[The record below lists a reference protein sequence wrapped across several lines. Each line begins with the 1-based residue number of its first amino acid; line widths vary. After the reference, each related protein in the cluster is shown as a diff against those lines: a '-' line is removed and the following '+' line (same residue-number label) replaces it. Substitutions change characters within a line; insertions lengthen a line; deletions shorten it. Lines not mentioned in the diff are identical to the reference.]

1 MIYTRTVKVMIC
13 DKILQ
18 KASNVCKFM
27 GYLIPASVVGFKEY
41 KTYEH
46 VQVLLDLTV
55 GLPGSASCGVYV
67 SASVTTNILVSCQFV
82 RIFVRPVTLKYG
94 HH

>member
-1 MIYTRTVKVMIC
+1 MIYTRTMKVIIC

-18 KASNVCKFM
+18 KASNICMFR

-46 VQVLLDLTV
+46 VQMLLDLTE
-55 GLPGSASCGVYV
+55 GLPGPASCGVYV
-67 SASVTTNILVSCQFV
+67 LVSVTTNILVSCQFV
-82 RIFVRPVTLKYG
+82 RIL
-94 HH
+94 